1 MPPKKQKISSV
12 VLFFN
17 KEKPEAARM
26 MKVVRAAL
34 KARGVR
40 VWIESQGS
48 SAAKPRP
55 ADLAIALG
63 GDGTMLHAARVL
75 APRSIALLGINS
87 GGMGFLA
94 GADAADFRRH
104 CDAILA
110 GRFVLEERR
119 MVEVESFRAGRR
131 TFGPQLALNDC
142 VIRCGDLARAISLE
156 TRSAGRFV
164 ADYFGDGLIA
174 ATPTGS
180 TAYALAA
187 SGPIVDPRLDVLI
200 LAPICPHSLTQRPLI
215 MPAAEAL
222 TIKLTTRRAH
232 EVPKVLMSLDG
243 QVSCTLEVG
252 DEVRLS
258 RYEKPFK
265 LLQNPKHSFFEL
277 LRRKLKWGER

>member
-1 MPPKKQKISSV
+1 MPIKMRKINSV

-26 MKVVRAAL
+26 MKVVRNAL

-40 VWIESQGS
+40 AWVEAGQ
-48 SAAKPRP
+48 PRA

-75 APRSIALLGINS
+75 APRSIPLLGINS

-94 GADAADFRRH
+94 GADASDFRRH
-104 CDAILA
+104 CDAILC

-119 MVEVESFRAGRR
+119 MVEVSAFRSGRR
-131 TFGPQLALNDC
+131 RFGPQLALNDC

-174 ATPTGS
+174 STPTGS

-200 LAPICPHSLTQRPLI
+200 LAPICPHTLTQRPLI
-215 MPAAEAL
+215 VPAGESL

-243 QVSCTLEVG
+243 QVSCTLKVG

-258 RYEKPFK
+258 RYEKSFK
-265 LLQNPKHSFFEL
+265 LLQNPKHSYFEL